1 MEIKANYVLIG
12 IFTIVGLLGAL
23 GFLLWLASVQI
34 DRQFQ
39 RYYIYFDSV
48 SGLSEAGEV
57 RYNGLPVGQVI
68 ELGLDPAGEG
78 VRALIEIDADTPV
91 RVGSTA
97 QLSAQGV
104 TGVSFVSISGGE
116 ADEPLLRTSSPRAI
130 PVIPSRPSALQTL
143 TEQGPDLVTE
153 AVELISRLQSFV
165 GPQNQERVST
175 LLENLSSSSGALDTA
190 LSDFSSISTTVET
203 ATAQITDFTSRLDA
217 IGGAVETTLG
227 QLDGTLATARE
238 TIAEAEMTLSTA
250 TEALGA
256 ARQTF
261 DLASSSI
268 ETQVPRISD
277 DLSTAIRSADSTFQ
291 DAMGVIGQVAA
302 RLETTA
308 DLADARLSQLGETLD
323 VVDTTLADA
332 SVSFDAVEEASEAVE
347 VLVEGTGASL
357 VDEARVTLET
367 VDESLGV
374 LNETVKRDLPRIAES
389 IRTASEGAAS
399 VVTAAQAT
407 LEALPDRLD
416 PLSDAART
424 TLTTATDLLRRAEG
438 SLDAIGTTLS
448 GADRTLAAA
457 EQTFT
462 GVNEVLETEVA
473 PAAADIRAAASGIDE
488 AMAALTEELP
498 AIAANLS
505 ETAARARNIAETID
519 AAVAAAVPGVRAFS
533 QRGLPEFTQLARR
546 AQDAVTA
553 LQRLLERIE
562 RDPTRFIF
570 GTSSPEFRR

>member
-367 VDESLGV
+367 VDELLGV